1 MKMPCYLVRD
11 LLPLYHDGVCGKE
24 TAADVREHLDGCES
38 CRAALNALDGDTG
51 AEGQLRAERERASA
65 DALRKVRSDLRR
77 KRLLPAL
84 LVGLAAVALVIGLVL
99 GFRNYAR
106 SVQLTIAPEDIAAVT
121 LTEDNA
127 LHVTM
132 QDGKSW
138 TAFNA
143 SYRTLR
149 VDGQEKEI
157 VLFTMYVDLWSSLFQ
172 DGWTDGEEAMLF
184 NDLLDE
190 TEEVCYVRWDEWD
203 QVSAATKTEGKGAD
217 ARDVIDGDAV
227 SGLLHTMWER

>member
-1 MKMPCYLVRD
+1 MRQRD
-11 LLPLYHDGVCGKE
+11 RR
-24 TAADVREHLDGCES
+24 DVREHLDG
-38 CRAALNALDGDTG
+38 AQVPGQPLNALDGDTG
-51 AEGQLRAERERASA
+51 AEGQLRAEREQASA
-65 DALRKVRSDLRR
+65 RR
-77 KRLLPAL
+77 AAQSPPVICAASACCPPCWW
-84 LVGLAAVALVIGLVL
+84 GWAAVVLVIGLVL

-106 SVQLTIAPEDIAAVT
+106 GVQLTIAPEDIAAVT

-172 DGWTDGEEAMLF
+172 DGWTDGGRGHA
-184 NDLLDE
+184 
-190 TEEVCYVRWDEWD
+190 VQR
-203 QVSAATKTEGKGAD
+203 SAG
-217 ARDVIDGDAV
+217 
-227 SGLLHTMWER
+227 